1 MDLPIRRGTLSGQM
15 LEAKNIDLIY
25 FFFTCTVY
33 TYDKFLNTISKLS
46 PKKWNATKSSP
57 TPRHT

>member
-25 FFFTCTVY
+25 SFYLYSVH
-33 TYDKFLNTISKLS
+33 I
-46 PKKWNATKSSP
+46 W
-57 TPRHT
+57 